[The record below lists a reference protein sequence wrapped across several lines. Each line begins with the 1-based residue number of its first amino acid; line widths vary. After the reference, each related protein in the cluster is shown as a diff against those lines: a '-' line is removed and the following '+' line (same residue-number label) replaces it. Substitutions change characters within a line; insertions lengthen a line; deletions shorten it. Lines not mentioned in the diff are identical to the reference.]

1 MTAISVDFTKTVRVM
16 KPVHAIGQPPIM
28 GWSDASLFHFL
39 TEAGIPYSRLHDT
52 GGAFGAGRFVDIPNV
67 FRDFDA
73 DPDDPA
79 SYDFTWTDPLIT
91 SLVNAKVEPYYRLGV
106 TIENEVW
113 RKAYHVNPP
122 KDFTKWAKICAGVIR
137 HYTRGWA
144 NGFHYKMTYWEI
156 WNEPDCGSLR
166 NMWTGTWEQYL
177 ELYKTASRLLKGEF
191 PEIKIGGY
199 ASCGFYALIHPEYKG
214 DELRENFITSFER
227 FLAFVSENQCPL
239 DFFSWHS
246 YDAPDTVEFYADYVD
261 RKLKEYGFS
270 GVEQHLNEWNYKHA
284 LRGKAYH
291 SAAAAAFILEMQR
304 SKVDI
309 GMFYDGRC
317 GTSSYGGLFNPMT
330 LQPLKAYWSFTSFN
344 EIYRLKNEVFSS
356 SDTENVYVCAAV
368 AQDEGAVMIVNFSE
382 KECPVELDL
391 GDRTIT
397 SCRLTDEAFDFAP
410 VTFRNAL
417 PPNSVILLTVRPLRE
432 KKNRK

>member
-1 MTAISVDFTKTVRVM
+1 MTKISVDFSKKVRAM

-28 GWSDASLFHFL
+28 GWSNDSLFHFL

-52 GGAFGAGRFVDIPNV
+52 GGGFGGGRFVDIPNV

-91 SLVNAKVEPYYRLGV
+91 SLINAKVEPYYRLGV

-122 KDFTKWAKICAGVIR
+122 KDFTKWAKICAGIIR

-144 NGFHYKMTYWEI
+144 NGFHYRMTYWEI

-166 NMWTGTWEQYL
+166 TMWTGTWEQYM
-177 ELYKTASRLLKGEF
+177 ELYKTASKLLKAEF

-199 ASCGFYALIHPEYKG
+199 AACGFYLLLHPEHQG
-214 DELRENFITSFER
+214 NEVQENFIRSFDR
-227 FLAFVSENQCPL
+227 FLAYVKENRCPL
-239 DFFSWHS
+239 DFFSWHN
-246 YDAPDTVEFYADYVD
+246 YDTPDTVAFYADYVD

-270 GVEQHLNEWNYKHA
+270 GVEQHLNEWNLKPA
-284 LRGKAYH
+284 LRGTAYH
-291 SAAAAAFILEMQR
+291 SAATAGFILAMQQ

-317 GTSSYGGLFNPMT
+317 ATGKHGGLFNPMT
-330 LQPLKAYWSFTSFN
+330 LQPLKSYWAFTSFN
-344 EIYRLKNEVFSS
+344 ELYRLKNEMFSA
-356 SDTENVYVCAAV
+356 SDTKNVYVCAA
-368 AQDEGAVMIVNFSE
+368 ADRDEAAVMIVNFSE
-382 KECPVELDL
+382 QECPVELDL
-391 GDRTIT
+391 GGKTIT
-397 SCRLTDEAFDFAP
+397 SCRLTDAAFDFAP
-410 VTFRNAL
+410 VMFRNAL
-417 PPNSVILLTVRPLRE
+417 PPHSIILLTVR
-432 KKNRK
+432 

>member
-1 MTAISVDFTKTVRVM
+1 MTKISVDFSKKVRAM

-28 GWSDASLFHFL
+28 GWSNDSLFHFL

-52 GGAFGAGRFVDIPNV
+52 GGGFGGGRFVDIPNV

-91 SLVNAKVEPYYRLGV
+91 SLINAEVEPYYRLGV

-122 KDFTKWAKICAGVIR
+122 KDFTKWAKICAGIIR

-144 NGFHYKMTYWEI
+144 DGFHYKMTYWEI

-166 NMWTGTWEQYL
+166 TMWTGTWEQYM
-177 ELYKTASRLLKGEF
+177 ELYKTASKLLKAEF

-199 ASCGFYALIHPEYKG
+199 AACGFYLLLHPEHQG
-214 DELRENFITSFER
+214 NEVQENFIRSFDR
-227 FLAFVSENQCPL
+227 FLAYVKENRCPL
-239 DFFSWHS
+239 DFFSWHN
-246 YDAPDTVEFYADYVD
+246 YDTPDTVAFYADYVD

-270 GVEQHLNEWNYKHA
+270 GVEQHLNEWNLKPA
-284 LRGKAYH
+284 LRGTAYH
-291 SAAAAAFILEMQR
+291 SAATAGFILAMQQ

-317 GTSSYGGLFNPMT
+317 ATGKHGGLFNPMT
-330 LQPLKAYWSFTSFN
+330 LQPLKSYWAFISFN
-344 EIYRLKNEVFSS
+344 ELYRLKNEVFTV
-356 SDTENVYVCAAV
+356 SDTKNVYVCAA
-368 AQDEGAVMIVNFSE
+368 ADQDEAAVMIVNFSE
-382 KECPVELDL
+382 QECPLELDL
-391 GDRTIT
+391 GGKTIT
-397 SCRLTDEAFDFAP
+397 SCRLTDAAFDFVP
-410 VTFRNAL
+410 VSFRNVL
-417 PPNSVILLTVRPLRE
+417 PPHSIILLTVR
-432 KKNRK
+432 